1 MASVRCVDSALG
13 FTQGAEGMTNVGAAA
28 TDIPVQGN
36 HIRNIIEGA
45 DLVMSHI
52 LHFYHLAAL
61 DYINTTGT
69 PVEGQAP
76 WSPKDNTADMITGTL
91 ATALV
96 LQYVTALDIRRE
108 AHRMGAY
115 LSGKQPCSP
124 ALIPGGVTKTLPDG
138 APAAM
143 STILTGIQSFIDNT
157 YIPTVVVA
165 AQALSGSLLVGSDA
179 QGVGRGCKKFL
190 AYGTFPTSSGT
201 QVLTGGFA
209 DCTNADPM
217 TWFAA
222 LQPLNPDNIQ
232 EHITYSYYDAGTLN
246 IYDKLHPSVG
256 VTKPKFGKEGAYS
269 WMKAPRYVTGAGA
282 ANTHVCEVGPLA
294 RMIVNTLAGVE
305 PWASTVT
312 NFITSTLGLPLTT
325 GLANLPSVL
334 GRHAA
339 RALECKG
346 IADTMP
352 SWIAALGTTTAT
364 GQSYRHRNI
373 PTTSSSGYGLTE
385 APRGALG
392 HWIRVDGSKV
402 SNYQCVVPTTWN
414 ASPKDSYDQ
423 HGTIEQAIMGTAV
436 QDDADG
442 RVAIGRIIRSF
453 DPCIAC
459 AVHIV
464 SGDKKTISK
473 FEIIPNGFASCK

>member
-1 MASVRCVDSALG
+1 MASVRCVDGALG
-13 FTQGAEGMTNVGAAA
+13 FTGTIEGMAAVG
-28 TDIPVQGN
+28 TGDRQIPVQGN
-36 HIRNIIEGA
+36 NLRNIIEGA

-61 DYINTTGT
+61 DYINTTNT
-69 PVEGQAP
+69 PVDGQAP
-76 WSPKDNTADMITGTL
+76 WSPKDNTADMIAGTL

-115 LSGKQPCSP
+115 VSGKQPCTP
-124 ALIPGGVTKTLPDG
+124 ALIPGGVTKTV
-138 APAAM
+138 PAGSTAAADM
-143 STILTGIQSFIDNT
+143 TTILTGIRSFIDNT

-165 AQALSGSLLVGSDA
+165 AKALSGSLLVGSDA
-179 QGVGRGCKKFL
+179 QGVGRGCKKYL

-209 DCTNADPM
+209 NCT
-217 TWFAA
+217 AA
-222 LQPLNPDNIQ
+222 AVSAWTVAPLNPAFIE
-232 EHITYSYYDAGTLN
+232 EHVTYSYYDPGTLN

-256 VTKPKFGKEGAYS
+256 MTKPLFGKAGAYS
-269 WMKAPRYVTGAGA
+269 WLKAPRYQTAAGS

-364 GQSYRHRNI
+364 GQSYKHRNI
-373 PTTSSSGYGLTE
+373 PTVSSTGYGLTE

-402 SNYQCVVPTTWN
+402 SNYQAVVPTTWN
-414 ASPKDSYDQ
+414 ASPKDSYGQ
-423 HGTIEQAIMGTAV
+423 NGTIEQAIMGTALT
-436 QDDADG
+436 DDATG
-442 RVAIGRIIRSF
+442 RTKIGRIIRSF

-473 FEIIPNGFASCK
+473 FEVIPNGFSSCK